1 MILMSMASRGP
12 LRSRSSEHA
21 SILVIVLWVSLG
33 LVSLALYFA
42 HSMSLELRSADNA
55 VATLEAEQAI
65 EGAARYVSNIL
76 ANVEYPGVLPD
87 TNRYLYA
94 GVQVGDATFWI
105 IGRGDDQD
113 LPTVPHFGLVDESS
127 KLNLNTVTSNMLP
140 YLPRITQELAAAII
154 DWRDTDDTPSPS
166 GAESDIY
173 MRLNPPYRA
182 KNANFETVDELRLV
196 YGADLEILYGEDVN
210 LNGVLDIN
218 ENDGAKT
225 PPTDNQD
232 SRLDPG
238 LLEYFTV
245 YSRQP
250 TTVSNT
256 TQRINVAAQNARQQL
271 NTLVRNTLGTQR
283 GAAVMAGIPQGTT
296 FTSVL
301 GFYNSSQM
309 TAEEFALIEDQLRN
323 PSLAGQVNVNTASE
337 AVLTCVPGIGYDLA
351 KTLVTQRRLQPVP
364 LNSCAWVKNVLDRN
378 AIRAAGPFLTGKSY
392 QVSADIAAVGHYG
405 RGYKRV
411 KFIFDTSNGTPRVI
425 FRQDLTHMGWALGR
439 DVLKA
444 QQTLAK
450 NNR

>member
-1 MILMSMASRGP
+1 
-12 LRSRSSEHA
+12 
-21 SILVIVLWVSLG
+21 VLWVSIG

-42 HSMSLELRSADNA
+42 HSMSLELRAADNA
-55 VATLEAEQAI
+55 VAALEAEQAI
-65 EGAARYVSNIL
+65 DGAARYVSNIL

-94 GVQVGDATFWI
+94 GVQVGSATFWL
-105 IGRGDDQD
+105 IGRGDEQD
-113 LPTVPHFGLVDESS
+113 LPTLPHFGLVDESS
-127 KLNLNTVTSNMLP
+127 KLNLNGVTTNMLP
-140 YLPRITQELAAAII
+140 FLPRITQELAASII
-154 DWRDTDDTPSPS
+154 DWRDSDDTPSQS
-166 GAESDIY
+166 GAESDMY

-182 KNANFETVDELRLV
+182 KNANFETLEELRLV
-196 YGADLEILYGEDVN
+196 YGANLEILYGEDVN
-210 LNGVLDIN
+210 LNGVLDSN
-218 ENDGAKT
+218 ENDGMKT
-225 PPTDNQD
+225 PPMDNQD
-232 SRLDPG
+232 GRLDPG

-256 TQRINVAAQNARQQL
+256 TQRINVGAQNARQQL
-271 NTLVRNTLGTQR
+271 TTLLRNTLGTQR
-283 GAAVMAGIPQGTT
+283 GNAVLARLGTATT

-301 GFYNSSQM
+301 DLYARSRM

-323 PSLAGQVNVNTASE
+323 PSLTAQINVNTASE
-337 AVLTCVPGIGYDLA
+337 AVLACIPGIGYDLA
-351 KTLVTQRRLQPVP
+351 QTLVAQRRVQPVP
-364 LNSCAWVKNVLDRN
+364 LLSAAWVKDVLEGTVLSQ
-378 AIRAAGPFLTGKSY
+378 AGPFLTGKSY
-392 QVSADIAAVGHYG
+392 QVCADIAAVGHFG

-411 KFIFDTSNGTPRVI
+411 KFIFDTSDGTPRVI